1 MIEKLACN
9 IGRKDE
15 EPNINLAVE
24 LCEKGDNTGVKE
36 IVCGLKHKEKAIAN
50 DCIKVLYE
58 IGERKPQ
65 LISKYTEDF
74 ISLLSSKNNRL
85 IWGGMTALATV
96 ALINPNSIYDNLTV
110 IKKAYKEGSV
120 ITIDNSITVFAKL
133 CKANEKYE
141 KEIFPILMQHLE
153 FCRPKEVPQHAERI
167 MICITDNNK
176 KDFLQVLEKRKVN
189 LTDSQIKRIDKIIKK
204 VI

>member
-9 IGRKDE
+9 VGRKDE
-15 EPNINLAVE
+15 EPNINLAFE
-24 LCEKGDNTGVKE
+24 LCEKDDNAGINE
-36 IVCGLKHKEKAIAN
+36 IVCGLKFKGKAIAN

-58 IGERKPQ
+58 IGKRKPQ
-65 LISKYTEDF
+65 LISEYIEDF

-85 IWGGMTALATV
+85 VWGSMTALATV
-96 ALINPNSIYDNLTV
+96 ALINPNSIYDNLSV

-141 KEIFPILMQHLE
+141 KEIFPILIEHLE
-153 FCRPKEVPQHAERI
+153 YCRPKEVPQHAERI
-167 MICITDNNK
+167 MICINDNNK
-176 KDFLQVLEKRKVN
+176 KDFLQVLEERKVN
-189 LTDSQIKRIDKIIKK
+189 LTDSQIKRIDKIINK
-204 VI
+204 VM